1 MSGDERPEM
10 SVVIASVN
18 GLPYPLA
25 CLEALAMQERVTPE
39 IILAD
44 CTGPATVAV
53 VRERFPAVRVL
64 AYDEP
69 KSVPWLR
76 SAGIKVACGRLVAVT
91 EDHCVPRPDWCAQ
104 LLEAQRRTGWAAV
117 GGGVE
122 NASPHRLVD
131 WAVYFCEYSQ
141 HLHPVDDG
149 PADRVPGM
157 NVAYDMDAL
166 VALTP
171 VFERGL
177 WENFLHDEL
186 RAAGHETGL
195 AAAVVVGHHKYFT
208 VPMFVAER
216 FHYSRSFAGMR
227 VAGEAALVRAAWA
240 LASAALP
247 PLLLTRI
254 TRNVVRKRRDLGWF
268 ARSLP
273 LVVLFT
279 GAWAVG
285 ECWGYL
291 TGPGDSILRVR

>member
-1 MSGDERPEM
+1 MSGNERPAI

-25 CLEALAMQERVTPE
+25 CLEALATQEEVTPE
-39 IILAD
+39 IVLAD
-44 CTGPATVAV
+44 CTGPATVAA
-53 VRERFPAVRVL
+53 VREQFPAVHVL

-76 SAGIKVACGRLVAVT
+76 SAGIKQARGPLVAVT

-104 LLEAQRRTGWAAV
+104 LLEAHRRTGWVAV

-149 PADRVPGM
+149 PASAIPGM

-166 VALTP
+166 ADLAP
-171 VFERGL
+171 IFERGT
-177 WENFLHDEL
+177 WENFIHDEL
-186 RAAGHETGL
+186 RAAGHRTGL
-195 AAAVVVGHHKYFT
+195 ASTVVVGHQKYFT
-208 VPMFVAER
+208 IPMFLLER
-216 FHYSRSFAGMR
+216 FHYSRSYAGMR
-227 VAGEAALVRAAWA
+227 VAGRSGPRRAAWA
-240 LASAALP
+240 LGSAALP
-247 PLLLTRI
+247 PLLTIRI
-254 TRNVVRKRRDLGWF
+254 TRKVVRNRRHLAWF
-268 ARSLP
+268 AKSLP
-273 LVVLFT
+273 LVIVFS